1 MQNYPYKLNLH
12 ITLPWAGCT
21 NCDSLTNQYSLKHF
35 GQYIDTVSQDYCFSL
50 VSPIPG
56 CAMVV
61 YWRAPEVRGRW
72 VGVRQLAKH
81 QAITLVAD
89 GRQGIANVSLS
100 EID

>member
-1 MQNYPYKLNLH
+1 
-12 ITLPWAGCT
+12 
-21 NCDSLTNQYSLKHF
+21 
-35 GQYIDTVSQDYCFSL
+35 
-50 VSPIPG
+50 
-56 CAMVV
+56 MVV

-100 EID
+100 EIDRELDREVYKQSFLLGWCRC